1 LVCGIAGFL
10 DASATS
16 SADEATARIE
26 AMSRAIA
33 HRGPD
38 DSGAFVDAAAGIALG
53 HRRLSIIDLSPLGH
67 QPMTSADGRY
77 VISYNGEV
85 YNFAELRAE
94 LEAHGHRF
102 RGGSDTEVML
112 AAFVAWG
119 VEPATTRFVGMFAI
133 ALWDRQTRMLHLVR
147 DRIGVKPLYWSWR
160 RGVLLFGSELK
171 ALMEHPSWR
180 PEIDIEAAAA
190 FIRYSYV
197 PAPATIFRNVHKL
210 PPGTI
215 LTVRAGEAPR
225 IASFWRLRDAVGGGA
240 RHPFTDEREAADE
253 LEGILRDSVRG
264 RMVADVPLGAFL
276 SGGIDSSTVV
286 ALMQAQ
292 STRKVRTFSIG
303 FREPG
308 YDEAPHAR
316 AVAAHLGT
324 DHTELYV
331 TSREAIDVVPHLPEW
346 FDEPFADSSQIPT
359 YLVSAMTRKHVTVAL
374 SGDGGDEL
382 FAGYP
387 RYRIVDK
394 VWRGLG
400 MAPRRL
406 RGALGAALAK
416 VPEPLLDRLFA
427 LAPARLRPLNGGS
440 KVHRLAAILAE
451 PTVDSLY
458 VELAAIWAHD
468 RRLVP
473 AATAACRLRAEQGL
487 ADIVPDPVSRM
498 QYYDTL
504 TYLPD
509 DIMTKVDRCSMA
521 VALEA
526 REPMLDHRLVE
537 FAWKLPPRFKA
548 DDRQSKRLLRQV
560 LYRYV
565 PRELVERPKM
575 GFSIP
580 LGGWLRGELRPWAD
594 DLLSPGRLA
603 GDGIFSA
610 GEVRRLWDQHQA
622 GTANRENVLWNVLM
636 FQAWKAH
643 YRL

>member
-1 LVCGIAGFL
+1 
-10 DASATS
+10 
-16 SADEATARIE
+16 
-26 AMSRAIA
+26 
-33 HRGPD
+33 
-38 DSGAFVDAAAGIALG
+38 
-53 HRRLSIIDLSPLGH
+53 
-67 QPMTSADGRY
+67 
-77 VISYNGEV
+77 
-85 YNFAELRAE
+85 
-94 LEAHGHRF
+94 
-102 RGGSDTEVML
+102 ML

-119 VEPATTRFVGMFAI
+119 VERAVTRFVGMFA
-133 ALWDRQTRMLHLVR
+133 LGVWDRQTRTLHLIR
-147 DRIGVKPLYWSWR
+147 DRIGVKPLYWCHH

-171 ALMEHPSWR
+171 ALMAHPAWR
-180 PEIDIEAAAA
+180 GEIDIEAAAA
-190 FIRYSYV
+190 FLRYSYV
-197 PAPATIFRNVHKL
+197 PTPATIFRDVHKL

-215 LTVRAGEAPR
+215 LTVRAGETPR
-225 IASFWRLRDAVGGGA
+225 IASYWRLRDAFEGGTQ
-240 RHPFTDEREAADE
+240 HPCTDEREAADE
-253 LEGILRDSVRG
+253 LDRILRESVRG
-264 RMVADVPLGAFL
+264 RMIADVPLGAFL

-308 YDEAPHAR
+308 YDEAQHAK

-331 TSREAIDVVPHLPEW
+331 SARQAIDVVPHLPEW

-382 FAGYP
+382 FAVYP

-394 VWRGLG
+394 VWRRLG
-400 MAPRRL
+400 MAPRAL
-406 RGALGAALAK
+406 RGALGAALGK
-416 VPEPLLDRLFA
+416 IPEPLLIGCLRWRRAAAAAQWRTQGSPA
-427 LAPARLRPLNGGS
+427 LLAAVRAHGGS
-440 KVHRLAAILAE
+440 
-451 PTVDSLY
+451 LY
-458 VELAAIWAHD
+458 IELAAIWAHE

-473 AATAACRLRAEQGL
+473 ASTGACRLRAEPGL
-487 ADIVPDPVSRM
+487 AGAVADPVSRM

-537 FAWKLPPRFKA
+537 FVWKLPPRFKS

-565 PRELVERPKM
+565 PPALVERPKM

-580 LGGWLRGELRPWAD
+580 LAAWLRGDLRAWAD
-594 DLLSPGRLA
+594 ELLSPARLA
-603 GDGIFSA
+603 GDGIFAA

-636 FQAWKAH
+636 FQSWKAH

>member
-1 LVCGIAGFL
+1 MCGIAGFL
-10 DASATS
+10 DASAA
-16 SADEATARIE
+16 SAAAE
-26 AMSRAIA
+26 AMARVEAMTGAIA

-38 DSGAFVDAAAGIALG
+38 DSGTFVDAEAGIALG

-67 QPMTSADGRY
+67 QPMTSADGRF
-77 VISYNGEV
+77 VITYNGEV

-94 LEAHGHRF
+94 LDALGHRF

-112 AAFVAWG
+112 AAFLAWG
-119 VEPATTRFVGMFAI
+119 VERAVTRFVGMFAI
-133 ALWDRQTRMLHLVR
+133 GLWDRQARTLHLIR
-147 DRIGVKPLYWSWR
+147 DRIGVKPLYWCCH
-160 RGVLLFGSELK
+160 RGVVLFGSELK
-171 ALMEHPSWR
+171 ALMAHPAWR
-180 PEIDIEAAAA
+180 AEIDIEAAAA
-190 FIRYSYV
+190 FVRYSYV
-197 PAPATIFRNVHKL
+197 PTPATIFRDVHKL
-210 PPGTI
+210 APGTI

-225 IASFWRLRDAVGGGA
+225 IAPYWRLRDAVDGGA
-240 RHPFTDEREAADE
+240 HHPFGDEREAADE
-253 LEGILRDSVRG
+253 LERILRDSVRG
-264 RMVADVPLGAFL
+264 RMIADVPLGAFL

-292 STRKVRTFSIG
+292 SNSKVRTFSIG
-303 FREPG
+303 FREPA
-308 YDEAPHAR
+308 YDEAQHAK

-331 TSREAIDVVPHLPEW
+331 TAREAIDVVPHLPEW

-394 VWRGLG
+394 VWRRLG
-400 MAPRRL
+400 MAPRGL
-406 RGALGAALAK
+406 RGALGAALGK
-416 VPEPLLDRLFA
+416 IPEPVLDRLFA
-427 LAPARLRPLNGGS
+427 LAPAQLRPLNAGS
-440 KVHRLAAILAE
+440 KVHRLSPLLSA
-451 PTVDSLY
+451 PTVDSLHI
-458 VELAAIWAHD
+458 ELAAIWGD
-468 RRLVP
+468 ERRLVP
-473 AATAACRLRAEQGL
+473 ASTGACRLRAEPDL
-487 ADIVPDPVSRM
+487 ADTVPDPVSRM

-537 FAWKLPPRFKA
+537 FAWKLPPRFKF
-548 DDRQSKRLLRQV
+548 DDGQSKRLLRRV
-560 LYRYV
+560 LHRYV
-565 PRELVERPKM
+565 PPELVERPKM

-580 LGGWLRGELRPWAD
+580 LASWLRGDLRPWAD
-594 DLLSPGRLA
+594 DLLAPARLA
-603 GDGIFSA
+603 ADGIFA
-610 GEVRRLWDQHQA
+610 AAEVRRLWDQHQTGA
-622 GTANRENVLWNVLM
+622 ANRENVLWNVLM

>member
-1 LVCGIAGFL
+1 
-10 DASATS
+10 
-16 SADEATARIE
+16 
-26 AMSRAIA
+26 
-33 HRGPD
+33 
-38 DSGAFVDAAAGIALG
+38 
-53 HRRLSIIDLSPLGH
+53 
-67 QPMTSADGRY
+67 
-77 VISYNGEV
+77 
-85 YNFAELRAE
+85 
-94 LEAHGHRF
+94 
-102 RGGSDTEVML
+102 ML

-147 DRIGVKPLYWSWR
+147 DRIGVKPLYWSWQ

-171 ALMEHPSWR
+171 ALMAHPSWR

-225 IASFWRLRDAVGGGA
+225 IASYWRLRDAVGSGA